1 MTLQLVLRF
10 LHVLAAAVWIG
21 SALFWPGA
29 VRRAVAA
36 APGQAPAP
44 ALALARTGL
53 ALDLAFGLA
62 TVATGLLYLA
72 LGEVPIRHGL
82 EAGLLFA
89 IVRLALL
96 LALARPALR
105 GVADGVASGDL
116 ERARGAARKL
126 PAYAGAAHLLWLL
139 ALAGMVWP
147 V

>member
-36 APGQAPAP
+36 APAQPPSP
-44 ALALARTGL
+44 ALALARSGL

-62 TVATGLLYLA
+62 TIATGLLYLA
-72 LGEVPIRHGL
+72 MGEVPIRHGI
-82 EAGLLFA
+82 EAGMLFA
-89 IVRLALL
+89 LLRLALL
-96 LALARPALR
+96 SALARPALR
-105 GVADGVASGDL
+105 GVTEGLAAGDL
-116 ERARGAARKL
+116 ELARAASRKL

-139 ALAGMVWP
+139 ALIGMVWP